1 MNEALCYKLP
11 AFEGPLD
18 LLLHL
23 ITKNKINIYDIPI
36 SELLEQY
43 MEHIN
48 QMKELDLEIA
58 SEFLEMAARLVYI
71 KSSLLLPK
79 HEEVEEMKRE
89 LTGQLLE
96 LQACRQAAY
105 RLGQMACYDYFA
117 SVPMELEP
125 DKAYKGRH
133 HKDEL
138 YAAFFSAAGRK
149 RRKLPPPAT
158 AFTPLVSRKIVSV
171 SSKIITILRR
181 LWKGTRMSMNELFHS
196 SKSKSDMVATFL
208 ALLELV
214 KGKRIEMDEGN
225 ENLKIIKGEHR
236 KRYGNQ

>member
-1 MNEALCYKLP
+1 MDALCYKLP
-11 AFEGPLD
+11 VFEGPLD

-96 LQACRQAAY
+96 LQACRQAAQ
-105 RLGQMACYDYFA
+105 RLGQLACYDYFE

-138 YAAFFSAAGRK
+138 YAAFFSAAGKK
-149 RRKLPPPAT
+149 RRRLPPPAT

-181 LWKGTRMSMNELFHS
+181 LWKGSRMSMKELFHT
-196 SKSKSDMVATFL
+196 SKSKSEMVATFL

-214 KGKRIEMDEGN
+214 KGKRVEMDEGN
-225 ENLKIIKGEHR
+225 EHLKIIKGEHR